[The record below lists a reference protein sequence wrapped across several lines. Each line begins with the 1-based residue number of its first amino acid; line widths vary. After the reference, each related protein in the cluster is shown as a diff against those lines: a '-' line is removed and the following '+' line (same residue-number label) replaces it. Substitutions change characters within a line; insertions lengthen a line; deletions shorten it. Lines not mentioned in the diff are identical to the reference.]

1 MYSLQYSIKTRVVLC
16 NCPGVCSRWTG
27 RTDKKNTFIYYNDI
41 ILFNIFIIEIQ
52 YYILK
57 IPPMRKNIVLQ
68 IFVDIGD
75 YDKDLD
81 QFAVKSNF

>member
-1 MYSLQYSIKTRVVLC
+1 
-16 NCPGVCSRWTG
+16 
-27 RTDKKNTFIYYNDI
+27 
-41 ILFNIFIIEIQ
+41 
-52 YYILK
+52 
-57 IPPMRKNIVLQ
+57 MRKNIVLQ